1 MAQVTRG
8 LEAVLSDTERA
19 QAIKDIIG
27 YFQSERSEEIG
38 IIAAEEVLSM
48 FMQRIAPAVYN
59 AGVHAAKERMTELLE
74 HTDYELDA
82 LKH

>member
-1 MAQVTRG
+1 MTQVTRG
-8 LEAVLSDTERA
+8 LEAVLSDAERA

-38 IIAAEEVLSM
+38 VIAAEEVLGM

-59 AGVHAAKERMTELLE
+59 AGVHAAKERMTALLE
-74 HTDYELDA
+74 STDYELDA